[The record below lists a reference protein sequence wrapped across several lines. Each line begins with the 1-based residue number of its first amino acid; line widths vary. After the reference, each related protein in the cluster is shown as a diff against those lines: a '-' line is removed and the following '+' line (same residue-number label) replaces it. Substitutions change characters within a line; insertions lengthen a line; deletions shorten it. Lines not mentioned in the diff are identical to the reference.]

1 MEKKRNRNAIRS
13 VNMIMNAYGEL
24 LKVTPME
31 KITVTSIVNKA
42 GLNRSTF
49 YAHFDCPND
58 VRKMLEK
65 KLVDE
70 LMEKIDCLDF
80 KGLMADPQPLLDIVA
95 ERLEERM
102 DYLNVMLERYPATEW
117 MESIKEAIIERFM
130 SDAEAE
136 GSYENKD
143 DLLIN
148 LRFFVGGYIS
158 LCRDYIN
165 NKISDTPSELSE
177 SLARTIAGGLLA
189 SCD

>member
-102 DYLNVMLERYPATEW
+102 DYLNVMLERYPTTEW

>member
-24 LKVTPME
+24 LKMIPME